1 MTLPV
6 NHALGPDGF
15 RDRGAQSTRLEAF
28 VDAAF
33 AFTLTLVVIAGNDI
47 PKSVDAL
54 VLAMKA
60 VPAYAASFLLIMRFW
75 FAHTDW
81 SRRYGLDDSTSRRL
95 SVLLVFLVLIFVYPM
110 RMVFS
115 SLFSAL
121 TADFLPTSFSIDS
134 YYDVSA
140 MFIMFAVAF
149 GVMGLVMV
157 ALYAHAWRL
166 RDALALSLAE
176 RATTRYELM
185 NWAAVP
191 VVAGVSLLLALLI
204 PPRAESGAWL
214 GLPGFVFF
222 LLNVA
227 PPVLRRVA
235 ERWRLREAARL
246 SAAA

>member
-1 MTLPV
+1 MTSPSQPTLAP
-6 NHALGPDGF
+6 GPDGF

-47 PKSVDAL
+47 PASVDAL

-75 FAHTDW
+75 FAHGDW
-81 SRRYGLDDSTSRRL
+81 SRRYGLDDATSRRL

-121 TADFLPTSFSIDS
+121 SMGFLPTTFSIDRHS
-134 YYDVSA
+134 DVSA

-157 ALYAHAWRL
+157 ALYAHAWRQ
-166 RDALALSLAE
+166 RDALGLSLVE
-176 RATTRYELM
+176 RANTRFELM
-185 NWAAVP
+185 NWGAVP
-191 VVAGVSLLLALLI
+191 AVAGLSLALALVI
-204 PPRAESGAWL
+204 PARAESGVWL

-222 LLNVA
+222 LLNLA

-235 ERWRLREAARL
+235 ERWRRRQAGA
-246 SAAA
+246 